1 MNGLNVSLIS
11 IIVPVYN
18 IENYL
23 DRCLKSLLE
32 QTYKNIEIILV
43 DDGSTD
49 GSSEVCNHYRE
60 IDKRVVVIH
69 QKNGG
74 VSKARNA
81 GIMAAKG
88 EYIMFVDGD
97 DFVNNQIVEMLYRTV
112 TEKKVKFAFCDLVVR
127 TLSGEEKRCDIPSCV
142 YDKKFIN
149 ENFFFDNNMKEL
161 LWGPYQKLFNADL
174 IKDIR
179 FSNYA
184 LGEDMLFVYRVIQ
197 QVDSIAYVNYLGYYY
212 VHREGSAAKSN
223 FSLKNFDYLYAVYDI
238 AKICKEKAPYA
249 YSVCQDWVFYNSLII
264 FRAIIVNGY
273 KNNCSNEYSGLLFI
287 SSSCLVLGSKII
299 ANLLFAKDF
308 FVAWKITP
316 ILVLAYVYSA
326 LAQYLN
332 SIFSASKQ
340 TKALLY
346 SSLAGAIVNILL
358 NVLLIPEFQGT
369 GAAIATVSGYM
380 VIWIV
385 NMIVNLNFLKKM
397 NNTFFELLHRH
408 FYFEMSVFN
417 L

>member
-197 QVDSIAYVNYLGYYY
+197 QVDSIAYVNYPGYYY

-249 YSVCQDWVFYNSLII
+249 YSICQDWVFYNSLII

-273 KNNCSNEYSGLLFI
+273 KNNCSNEYNKLKDYLRNHSKKSFASLSFKRKLDYFFSLYMPFI
-287 SSSCLVLGSKII
+287 
-299 ANLLFAKDF
+299 
-308 FVAWKITP
+308 
-316 ILVLAYVYSA
+316 YR
-326 LAQYLN
+326 
-332 SIFSASKQ
+332 
-340 TKALLY
+340 
-346 SSLAGAIVNILL
+346 
-358 NVLLIPEFQGT
+358 LI
-369 GAAIATVSGYM
+369 
-380 VIWIV
+380 
-385 NMIVNLNFLKKM
+385 K
-397 NNTFFELLHRH
+397 
-408 FYFEMSVFN
+408 
-417 L
+417 